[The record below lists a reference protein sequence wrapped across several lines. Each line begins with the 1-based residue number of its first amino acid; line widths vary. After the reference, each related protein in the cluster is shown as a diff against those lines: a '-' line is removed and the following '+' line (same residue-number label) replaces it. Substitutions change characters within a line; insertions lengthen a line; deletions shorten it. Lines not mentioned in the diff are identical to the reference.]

1 MWSKSGIMVGSV
13 QCLPCADED
22 EEVVNFKVQEWHDQ
36 APNIYMKGERAKLR
50 SVSSDFLLANK
61 EPVAEREIVI
71 FA

>member
-1 MWSKSGIMVGSV
+1 
-13 QCLPCADED
+13 
-22 EEVVNFKVQEWHDQ
+22 
-36 APNIYMKGERAKLR
+36 MKGERAKLR